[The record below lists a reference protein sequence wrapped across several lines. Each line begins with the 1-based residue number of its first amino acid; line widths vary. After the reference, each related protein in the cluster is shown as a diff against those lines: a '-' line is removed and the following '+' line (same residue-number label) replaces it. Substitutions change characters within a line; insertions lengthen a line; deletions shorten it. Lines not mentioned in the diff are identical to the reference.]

1 MKSSTFLHSDGKTLV
16 REDNGSV
23 SIFADFSL
31 KLVGEIWQCPTKTTQ
46 SVVCEGQWL
55 VSMTGLVFGQ
65 KFTRYVEL

>member
-1 MKSSTFLHSDGKTLV
+1 MKSSTFVHSDGKTLL
-16 REDNGSV
+16 REGNGSV

-31 KLVGEIWQCPTKTTQ
+31 VGEIWQGPTKTTQ
-46 SVVCEGQWL
+46 SVVSEGQWL